1 VTVRRATP
9 LGRLLPWIL
18 LLLPLP
24 LSAQGT
30 DTVPGPPHGDS
41 TVVRA
46 VELERRDVFDPSETG
61 FIPRLANALHIQTR
75 AVTVR
80 RELLFRPGE
89 PYDSASVAESE
100 RNLRSLG
107 IFRRVTIDSVRTDS
121 GLVMRVI
128 TRDGWSTKTDLRFR
142 SVGGDVEFTVGLVE
156 DNLLGTASS
165 ASARF
170 RKTTDR
176 STVALGF
183 RRPRLFG
190 GQVGMALAYEDRSD
204 GRLAAAALEQ
214 PFYSMTSRSAFRVEG
229 EDHDERVLRFFEGE
243 PEASDTLQRRYSLV
257 RATGARAI
265 QASSA
270 GFLRLGIQAQVRR
283 DDFVPE
289 GQTAAFGKTVT
300 GAFGPYLTWN
310 QARFVVTKGVAGFA
324 REEDVDLGATVT
336 VSAMVAPEA
345 FGYERDGIA
354 PMVTSRIG
362 IRLPSGFGYLEGLA
376 AGLYTGA
383 GLDSGAVQV
392 GGTAVLKPRPGHVTI
407 LHAEAG
413 WLENPLPGAEFDLG
427 LSVGPRAYGSH
438 AFTGDRSFLTTA
450 EYRITVAEN
459 FLGQAGIGLAGFV
472 DYGGA
477 WYAGSRRR
485 TGWDT
490 GLGIRLGATRS
501 SDVGAVRLDLAHRFA
516 NDVDDAGWVITI
528 GKGFVFGPLGRRAL

>member
-1 VTVRRATP
+1 V
-9 LGRLLPWIL
+9 
-18 LLLPLP
+18 
-24 LSAQGT
+24 
-30 DTVPGPPHGDS
+30 PPHSDS

-61 FIPRLANALHIQTR
+61 FSPRLANALHIQTR

-128 TRDGWSTKTDLRFR
+128 TRDGWSTRTDLRFR

-214 PFYSMTSRSAFRVEG
+214 PFYSMTSRSAFRLEG

-243 PEASDTLQRRYSLV
+243 PEASDTLQRRYTLV

-265 QASSA
+265 QASSG

-324 REEDVDLGATVT
+324 REEDVDLGTTVT

-354 PMVTSRIG
+354 PMVFSRIG

-427 LSVGPRAYGSH
+427 LSLGPRAYGSH

-490 GLGIRLGATRS
+490 GIGIRLGATRA